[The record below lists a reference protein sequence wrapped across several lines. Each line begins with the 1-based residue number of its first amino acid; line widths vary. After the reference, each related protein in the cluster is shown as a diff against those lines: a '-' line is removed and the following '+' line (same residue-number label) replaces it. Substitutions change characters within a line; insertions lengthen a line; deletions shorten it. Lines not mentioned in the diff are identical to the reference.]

1 MKQKLNGI
9 ALILFAILLYMSSS
23 EIQDCLWRNW
33 GFGVTIPWFLITL
46 IMGIVGL
53 ILTLKKQNDN

>member
-33 GFGVTIPWFLITL
+33 RFGVTIPWFLITL